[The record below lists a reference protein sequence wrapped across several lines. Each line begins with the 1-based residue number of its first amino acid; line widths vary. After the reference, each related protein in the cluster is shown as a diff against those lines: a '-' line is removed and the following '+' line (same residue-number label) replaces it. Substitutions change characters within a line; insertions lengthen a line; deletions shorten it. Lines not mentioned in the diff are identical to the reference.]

1 MCVQMEI
8 RNTDGVLEDENRP
21 CAAVDALT
29 FFAFNLWVSRERSR
43 VELLFFHDLA
53 AACVVAMRQ
62 SFSCCGCHGTHSNYS
77 VPEKC
82 SHEERRNEHNTN
94 NVVGAKK
101 SHTCI
106 NNT

>member
-1 MCVQMEI
+1 M
-8 RNTDGVLEDENRP
+8 VLEDENRP
-21 CAAVDALT
+21 CAAVDDLT
-29 FFAFNLWVSRERSR
+29 FAFNLWVSRERSR

-53 AACVVAMRQ
+53 AACVVAMQQ
-62 SFSCCGCHGTHSNYS
+62 SFSCCGCHGTHTNYP
-77 VPEKC
+77 VPENS

-94 NVVGAKK
+94 VVVVKK